1 MRLATFRLLD
11 LRYRYAHRRRALRGR
26 PAAVA
31 CHIII
36 RRTRPL
42 APAKPLHEATWSGS
56 AVDLPHLL
64 VIDLRR
70 QHLERSLDDGA
81 PTGNLIRCRR
91 IAHRMSDRH
100 AAKDSI
106 GSCLQGDRRE
116 RGNERGRDTLPFHFP
131 GQRCPAPCSGPSRA
145 REHDG
150 VNARLAQFVRYLTSH
165 SHGHRHRG
173 VIARRH
179 VEVIMQLSDAT
190 LLLEVTKSVE
200 GH

>member
-1 MRLATFRLLD
+1 MVCLPND
-11 LRYRYAHRRRALRGR
+11 SPCPGSHRRTS
-26 PAAVA
+26 
-31 CHIII
+31 
-36 RRTRPL
+36 RRSASSTYATGTPFVGGPCGEGGCRRMPHHHLTDRPL
-42 APAKPLHEATWSGS
+42 APAKPRHEAAWSGS
-56 AVDLPHLL
+56 AFDLPHLL
-64 VIDLRR
+64 VIDLRL
-70 QHLERSLDDGA
+70 QHLECPLDHGA

-116 RGNERGRDTLPFHFP
+116 RSNERGRDASPFHFP

-150 VNARLAQFVRYLTSH
+150 VDARLAQFVRYLTSH

-179 VEVIMQLSDAT
+179 VEVIM
-190 LLLEVTKSVE
+190 
-200 GH
+200 